1 MLDASTGISRNLTV
15 PLTDLV
21 RANVSGSRVALPVQ
35 GSVYAR
41 LNHISA
47 VPARSSD
54 AGYSLSRLR
63 AIDSMIARIARAREA
78 MVPDVA
84 ADPVEQKEA
93 ILEEVARLV
102 EESLEAGP
110 RGSMDPTGFVLNLVA

>member
-1 MLDASTGISRNLTV
+1 MLDTSTGITRNLTV

-21 RANVSGSRVALPVQ
+21 RANVSGGRVALPVQ
-35 GSVYAR
+35 GGVYAR

-47 VPARSSD
+47 VPAGSSD
-54 AGYSLSRLR
+54 GGYSLSRLR
-63 AIDSMIARIARAREA
+63 AIDAMIARMARAREA

-102 EESLEAGP
+102 TESIEAGP
-110 RGSMDPTGFVLNLVA
+110 RGSVDPTGFVLNLVA

>member
-1 MLDASTGISRNLTV
+1 MLDTSTAISRNLTV

-21 RANVSGSRVALPVQ
+21 RANVSGSRVAHPVQ
-35 GSVYAR
+35 GGVYAR

-47 VPARSSD
+47 VPAGSSN

-78 MVPDVA
+78 MLPDVA
-84 ADPVEQKEA
+84 SDPVEQQEA
-93 ILEEVARLV
+93 VLEEVARLV
-102 EESLEAGP
+102 TESLEAGP
-110 RGSMDPTGFVLNLVA
+110 RSGMDPTGFVLNLVA